1 MLLLVDSSAWVEFL
15 RGTGSRTD
23 LRLREALQSGDVA
36 TTDAVML
43 EIVGGAKDIG
53 QRDQLIA
60 MLDGVEY
67 VRQLPRT
74 DVLAAAELHRVCRR
88 QGITVRSWLDC
99 VIAAVAI
106 RSSLALLHADADF
119 SRIAEHSD
127 LVEQT
132 F

>member
-23 LRLREALQSGDVA
+23 LRLREALRSGEVA

-53 QRDQLIA
+53 QRDQLVG

-67 VRQLPRT
+67 IRQVPRT
-74 DVLAAAELHRVCRR
+74 DVLDAAEIYRVCRR

-106 RSSLALLHADADF
+106 RSAMPLLHADADF